1 VGAQDTTLL
10 TWLSPRFATL
20 STEELLAQ
28 TLELAMVREF

>member
-10 TWLSPRFATL
+10 TWLFPRFVTL
-20 STEELLAQ
+20 STEELLVQ